1 MTSKALPNNFHP
13 ARQLFAYSLKR
24 TAGLTVLM
32 TVVALLACPVY
43 TLLKIERIYEN
54 TARVYNLNTIA
65 PTLMFITAIA
75 SVAAALVYK
84 LCVSLQPQLKRLFS
98 FIAHHPHGAFACAAY
113 IKRSAYN
120 HSRNSGLRCDVRAE
134 NFKICRMQ
142 RKAYFKGLR
151 L

>member
-75 SVAAALVYK
+75 SVAAALVYMFINFAF
-84 LCVSLQPQLKRLFS
+84 LYSRSS
-98 FIAHHPHGAFACAAY
+98 FLVMSVVHTPSIF
-113 IKRSAYN
+113 I
-120 HSRNSGLRCDVRAE
+120 
-134 NFKICRMQ
+134 
-142 RKAYFKGLR
+142 
-151 L
+151 